1 MHKLYF
7 KQTILIAS
15 FFLLNYAVA
24 FSQKVDT
31 CKVLLKEISESYKGD
46 CKDGLAE
53 GKGKA
58 NGEDNYVGEFHKGLP
73 EGQGKYTYGNGNV
86 YTGGWKNG
94 LKNGKGKFK
103 YAVNGKFT
111 TISGYW
117 KDGEYVGTIE
127 PEEEYSFT
135 NVSGIETYSIKKVG
149 DNENII
155 EISFEKVSKKYIPKT
170 LAITLSSGN
179 KIEQNLKIVIQHYS
193 LPFYCTM
200 NFSLP
205 YMFGFRVCNCDFKIL
220 KPGKYEVFI
229 SNN

>member
-1 MHKLYF
+1 MPKHYF
-7 KQTILIAS
+7 KQILTIVTSFLIS
-15 FFLLNYAVA
+15 CSVA
-24 FSQKVDT
+24 FSQQIDT

-46 CKDGLAE
+46 CMNGLAE

-111 TISGYW
+111 TITGYW
-117 KDGEYVGTIE
+117 KDGEYVGTVE
-127 PEEEYSFT
+127 PEEDYSFT
-135 NVSGIETYSIKKVG
+135 NVSGVETYSIKKVG

-155 EISFEKVSKKYIPKT
+155 EISFEKVSKKYIPKN
-170 LAITLSSGN
+170 LAITISSGD
-179 KIEQNLKIVIQHYS
+179 KIAQNLKIVIQHYS

-200 NFSLP
+200 NFSIP
-205 YMFGFRVCNCDFKIL
+205 YFEAFRVCNCDFKIL
-220 KPGKYEVFI
+220 KPGKYEVFV